1 MGCGVLNFRL
11 ARRAGVSGVASLAL
25 VAGGFAPAPLAAQTT
40 LSAESYQ
47 VVDCLLPGQVRKL
60 GRATTFITPRRP
72 VRTSAITCEIRGGE
86 YVAAD
91 RATFASSMGVW
102 LPSAKEGDAKAQAY
116 VGRIYAEG
124 FDIAPNH
131 AQAAVWYQKAADQGY
146 APAMIDLGQL
156 YERGLGVPKDP
167 VKAVNLYRRA
177 TGLPPNDFA
186 AAAAGGEE
194 VARLNARYEAARAD
208 AEALTR
214 ELEASRR
221 ALADERAALAKAQAD
236 LRKAGSANRA
246 ADTRAADVAALQREL
261 AARTAELEAA
271 RAQVAK
277 APAPQPAVSPAQLK
291 SAQAD
296 RAQAIEQRDRL
307 QQELAALRAQ
317 LPGAQTRLAD
327 LELEAAQARR
337 QAAQATARL
346 NEALAALQARDD
358 QLAAARARLADEKA
372 KAGAGDQ
379 AAAARIRTAQSDYD
393 RLTRDLDRARADAEA
408 RRSEIAT
415 AQKALD
421 ARESEMAQARAATAA
436 AEARLAKA
444 EADLRDRDDRLKTA
458 ETRLAT
464 AEGRASQ
471 VQRDYDAASRR
482 SAELSAQ
489 VASLQKD
496 LEAARKGQGAGSP
509 DLKAREARLAER
521 EAKIQEL
528 ESRLTSAIGT
538 YRNASATSVS
548 RSRPTRMP
556 ASSKFGFSTNYAL
569 LIGES
574 DYKDP
579 RLGKLATPSN
589 DVNQLGTILRNRYG
603 FTVNIVVNKTRAEIL
618 KELDALAQKVG
629 ENDTL
634 LIYYAGHGGM
644 EKVRN
649 GDDRGYWLPIDAEYG
664 SSAGQISNQEIT
676 YQVARM
682 AARKVLIIADSC
694 YSGLLTQTVTR
705 AQRPV
710 TADEKTNEYLIGMA
724 WKQSR
729 NVLTSGRLEPVLD
742 GGGGDHSVFAAAL
755 LDVLRGNND
764 VITSEEVYSRLLAR
778 VMARATRVLLDER
791 DTPDPQQPTYA
802 ALDNG
807 GHVYGDF
814 LFVPRTNV
822 ASVGDR

>member
-1 MGCGVLNFRL
+1 MRL
-11 ARRAGVSGVASLAL
+11 RTARRAGISGLAGLAL
-25 VAGGFAPAPLAAQTT
+25 VMGGFAPAPLAAQTT

-91 RATFASSMGVW
+91 RATFASSMAVW
-102 LPSAKEGDAKAQAY
+102 LPSAKEGDPKAQAY

-124 FDIAPNH
+124 FDLEPNH

-186 AAAAGGEE
+186 AAATVAGSDE

-221 ALADERAALAKAQAD
+221 ALAEERAALAKAQAD
-236 LRKAGSANRA
+236 LQKAGSANRA
-246 ADTRAADVAALQREL
+246 ADARAADVAALQAQL
-261 AARTAELEAA
+261 AALTAELEAA
-271 RAQVAK
+271 RTQAAQARQ
-277 APAPQPAVSPAQLK
+277 PAPQPSVSPAQLK
-291 SAQAD
+291 AAQAE
-296 RAQAIEQRDRL
+296 RTQAIAQRDRL

-317 LPGAQTRLAD
+317 LPGAQTKLAD

-337 QAAQATARL
+337 QAAQANARL

-358 QLAAARARLADEKA
+358 QLAAARARLAEEKTR
-372 KAGAGDQ
+372 AGSGDQ
-379 AAAARIRTAQSDYD
+379 AAAARLRSAQADYD
-393 RLTRDLDRARADAEA
+393 RLAQDLDRARGDAEA
-408 RRSEIAT
+408 RRAEIAA
-415 AQKALD
+415 AQKALE
-421 ARESEMAQARAATAA
+421 AREAEMAQARATAAA

-444 EADLRDRDDRLKTA
+444 EADLRDRDQRLKSA
-458 ETRLAT
+458 ESRLAA

-482 SAELSAQ
+482 SAELAAQ

-496 LEAARKGQGAGSP
+496 LEAARKGQGTVSA
-509 DLKAREARLAER
+509 DLKAREARLAQR

-528 ESRLTSAIGT
+528 ENRLSSAVGA
-538 YRNASATSVS
+538 YRNASATSIS

-579 RLGKLATPSN
+579 RLGKLATPAN
-589 DVNQLGTILRNRYG
+589 DVTQLGAILRSRYG
-603 FTVNIVVNKTRAEIL
+603 FNVNVVLDKTRAEIL

-649 GDDRGYWLPIDAEYG
+649 GEDRGYWLPIDAEYG

-705 AQRPV
+705 AQRPM

-742 GGGGDHSVFAAAL
+742 GGGGEHSVFAAAL
-755 LDVLRGNND
+755 LEVLRGNND
-764 VITSEEVYSRLLAR
+764 VMTSEEVYSRLLTR

-822 ASVGDR
+822 AMVGDR